1 MREATSIHEA
11 KGDWQRG
18 SEADGN
24 VGLRQSSLGRGMG
37 RRRVEE
43 GGVRKKKK
51 GEGGEENRVEM
62 GKEEKEKIN
71 RIF

>member
-1 MREATSIHEA
+1 M
-11 KGDWQRG
+11 
-18 SEADGN
+18 
-24 VGLRQSSLGRGMG
+24 GLRQSSLGRGFG

-43 GGVRKKKK
+43 GGVRKKKKKK